1 MNDQKEVWDEFYRAN
16 NRPWRGVSDLS
27 NLPFPAVG
35 HILEIGCGNGK
46 TIAALMRKGYKV
58 SGVDFSQ
65 AAIDSCKKQFKDID
79 LKVASADNLP
89 FDDQIFD
96 GVIVFHVLE
105 HLEFHELLR
114 AVSESSRVLKYG
126 GHILVKVFSLEDMR
140 SEKGEKINDST
151 MIRGNGIRYH
161 YFTENELRSLYFAG
175 EIVKLTTKEEFT
187 KFGKKRSRIE
197 MDFVKC

>member
-1 MNDQKEVWDEFYRAN
+1 MENQREVWDEFYRVN
-16 NRPWRGVSDLS
+16 NRPWRGASDLG
-27 NLPFPAVG
+27 NLPFPAAG

-46 TIAALMRKGYKV
+46 TIAALIREGYKV
-58 SGVDFSQ
+58 TGVDFSQ
-65 AAIDSCKKQFKDID
+65 AAINSCKKQFNDID
-79 LKVASADNLP
+79 LKVASAEHLP

-105 HLEFHELLR
+105 HLEFYELLR

-126 GHILVKVFSLEDMR
+126 GHVLVKVFSLEDMR
-140 SEKGEKINDST
+140 SEKGEKIDDST
-151 MIRGNGIRYH
+151 MVRGNGIRYH